1 MYKRQDRGYTMPLAE
16 KDQVQV
22 TKTKMLSNITALVAG
37 FATEQIIFG
46 DVTSGAS
53 NDIEKATDI
62 ARKMVKNFGMSKKL
76 GLVKYGQEENLA
88 YLGHSYGEDRNY
100 SEATSEVIDQE
111 VRDIIESCFN
121 EAKRIIEDNRKIL
134 DKIVEAL
141 MEKEV
146 LDAEEFN
153 SFFK

>member
-1 MYKRQDRGYTMPLAE
+1 MALGYTMPLAE
-16 KDQVQV
+16 KDQVQM

-37 FATEQIIFG
+37 FVTEELVFG

-62 ARKMVKNFGMSKKL
+62 AKKMVKNFGMSKKL

-88 YLGHSYGEDRNY
+88 YLGHSYGEDRDY
-100 SEATSEVIDQE
+100 SEATSEVIDSE
-111 VRDIIESCFN
+111 VRDIVDTCYAQ
-121 EAKRIIEDNRKIL
+121 AKKIVTDNRKIL
-134 DKIVEAL
+134 DNIVDAL
-141 MEKEV
+141 MQKEV

-153 SFFK
+153 AFFK